1 MQKYANTYGHLRLNN
16 YAVRVQPKLKRLHNG
31 TDYMMQSPRSIKYV
45 PKSSQQKIIA
55 KEAISTMPGN
65 DSERLKLAS
74 SVFTEQKCISFAPQY
89 ELYNR
94 GIMYYVDIPVIR
106 CMYVCAD
113 SCVLHAVRT

>member
-1 MQKYANTYGHLRLNN
+1 MFPNQVSK
-16 YAVRVQPKLKRLHNG
+16 
-31 TDYMMQSPRSIKYV
+31 
-45 PKSSQQKIIA
+45 KIIA

-106 CMYVCAD
+106 CVYVCVD
-113 SCVLHAVRT
+113 SCVLHAMRT